1 MAIGLFL
8 VNAVSIARGKTK
20 KPLALFS
27 EVAFE
32 CPDLRGV
39 GPISGS
45 LDYVSSMVVNTTVPV
60 SKTAF
65 AQHGPPYFLVVE
77 AKTSTTIGH
86 EGSRGQLIAQLLT
99 LDYHD
104 PYTLIYGTSN

>member
-1 MAIGLFL
+1 MATGLFL
-8 VNAVSIARGKTK
+8 ANAVSIAKKKTN

-39 GPISGS
+39 GPINGS
-45 LDYVSSMVVNTTVPV
+45 LDYVSSVIVNSTVPPSETV
-60 SKTAF
+60 F
-65 AQHGPPYFLVVE
+65 NAQHGPPYFIVVE
-77 AKTSTTIGH
+77 AKTSTTFGR

-104 PYTLIYGTSN
+104 PYDHTRKFN